1 MIRNG
6 VNEELAYLAAEAMDR
21 GTSYGKL
28 VASITPAERAEII
41 GKRRAM
47 AERRSRAVEARR
59 RRLAKNGKAKK
70 GG

>member
-28 VASITPAERAEII
+28 VASITPVERAEII
-41 GKRRAM
+41 ERRGKM
-47 AERRSRAVEARR
+47 AERRSRAIEAKRR
-59 RRLAKNGKAKK
+59 YLHGKKKENG
-70 GG
+70 

>member
-28 VASITPAERAEII
+28 VASITPVERAEII
-41 GKRRAM
+41 EKRRVM

-59 RRLAKNGKAKK
+59 RHLNGKAKK